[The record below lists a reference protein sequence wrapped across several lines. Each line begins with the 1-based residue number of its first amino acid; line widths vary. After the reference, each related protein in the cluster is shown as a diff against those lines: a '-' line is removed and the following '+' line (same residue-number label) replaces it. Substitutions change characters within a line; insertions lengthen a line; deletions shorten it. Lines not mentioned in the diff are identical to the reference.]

1 MKQGLFLD
9 DERKPSQVTWVRLPT
24 DVTWKVVRS
33 YDEFV
38 RWFEL
43 NDLRGLPLPEVITFD
58 HDLSFE
64 HYTDIGNDIDYSKK
78 EKTGYHAAQWFT
90 DYLDQKGITELPD
103 FYAHSMNP
111 VGRNNIL
118 RHLIHWQESKF

>member
-1 MKQGLFLD
+1 MRTGLFLD

-24 DVTWKVVRS
+24 DVIWKVVRS
-33 YDEFV
+33 YDGFV
-38 RWFEL
+38 RWFKSNEHHG
-43 NDLRGLPLPEVITFD
+43 RPLPEVITFD

-64 HYTDIGNDIDYSKK
+64 HYTDIGQAIDYTKK

-90 DYLDQKGITELPD
+90 DFLDKKGITELPE

-111 VGRNNIL
+111 VGRHNIL
-118 RHLIHWQESKF
+118 RHLTIWQTSKF